1 MRLLLDT
8 HTLVWTAFMPH
19 LLSPTSREAIC
30 NGDNEVYVSAITA
43 MEIATKV
50 AKGKFE
56 DARPLAKQFAEQVRR
71 SGFELLSVTAE
82 HGERAGNLVLN
93 HKGPWNRLLIA
104 QAQIEDLVLVTSDKE
119 IKASGISI
127 LW

>member
-8 HTLVWTAFMPH
+8 HILVWTAFMPH
-19 LLSPTSREAIC
+19 LLSPTSKEAIS
-30 NGDNEVYVSAITA
+30 NGDNEVYVSSITA

-50 AKGKFE
+50 ANGKFE

-93 HKGPWNRLLIA
+93 HKDPWDRLLIA

-119 IKASGISI
+119 ISASGISI